1 MIHVFQKAGLG
12 LAPFHCVGFAS
23 IPSPSLAEQNPTAYN
38 NALALL
44 PRGIGCGS
52 CQYCGTAIMHNFIIE
67 SSDGHRFV
75 VGSDC
80 VAKTGDAGLIRE
92 VKVRRVRAKQEKR
105 EAARKLARADREALW
120 AAERAI
126 RAEEFKVQHAALIEA
141 AKPWRIE
148 GTFVHD
154 VLTRFEAGGFVSDRA
169 LAAVTKAVAD
179 LNEAERL
186 RKASKHVGA
195 VGERLKGLKV
205 KVTRV
210 TWFGR
215 PAFNAPW
222 REETVWVATMRTAD
236 DNVLVSMGSFRPEEG
251 AELTIAATVK
261 EHTEY
266 KGMSQTR
273 VIRVKEEKSRVEA

>member
-1 MIHVFQKAGLG
+1 MEPIHVFQKAGLG
-12 LAPFHCVGFAS
+12 LAPFRCVGMAS

-38 NALALL
+38 NALAML

-80 VAKTGDAGLIRE
+80 VAKTGDAGLMQQVKRE
-92 VKVRRVRAKQEKR
+92 RVRVKQEKR
-105 EAARKLARADREALW
+105 EAARKLRRADLEALW
-120 AAERAI
+120 AQERKERA
-126 RAEEFKVQHAALIEA
+126 ELFKLEHAALIEA

-179 LNEAERL
+179 LNQLEAL
-186 RKASKHVGA
+186 RTKSNYVGK
-195 VGERLKGLKV
+195 VGERLSTKV
-205 KVTRV
+205 QVTRV
-210 TWFGR
+210 TWFTR
-215 PAFNAPW
+215 PSFSAPW
-222 REETVWVATMRTAD
+222 LHDTIYVATMRTPE
-236 DNVLVSMGSFRPEEG
+236 DNVLVSMGTFKPNEG
-251 AELTIAATVK
+251 DELNIKATVK
-261 EHTEY
+261 EHSVY
-266 KGMSQTR
+266 NGMRQTR
-273 VIRVKEEKSRVEA
+273 VQRVAIIKEKAS